1 MAFQIEA
8 YEKENQ
14 ECPFDD
20 FLSDLSPKIKA
31 KVLRDLDLLEVFGN
45 RLREPYS
52 KHLEDGIFE
61 LRTQLASDITR
72 SLYFFY
78 EGDRIIITHG
88 FIKKTD
94 ENTTKGNSACKRISR
109 RLDKEVWKMKYSE
122 LKEKHLQ
129 DPEVKQE
136 YDALEPEY
144 QFIHDLIV
152 CREEMAL
159 SQQGLAD
166 LTGIDRADISRIE
179 NGNANPSLR
188 TMKRIANGLGK
199 RLEIR
204 IV

>member
-8 YEKENQ
+8 
-14 ECPFDD
+14 
-20 FLSDLSPKIKA
+20 
-31 KVLRDLDLLEVFGN
+31 
-45 RLREPYS
+45 
-52 KHLEDGIFE
+52 
-61 LRTQLASDITR
+61 
-72 SLYFFY
+72 
-78 EGDRIIITHG
+78 
-88 FIKKTD
+88 D
-94 ENTTKGNSACKRISR
+94 ENAAKRNPACERVSC
-109 RLDKEVWKMKYSE
+109 RLVEEVWKMNFKE

-129 DPEVKQE
+129 DPEVKME

-166 LTGIDRADISRIE
+166 LTGINRADISRIE
-179 NGNANPSLR
+179 NGNANPSLK